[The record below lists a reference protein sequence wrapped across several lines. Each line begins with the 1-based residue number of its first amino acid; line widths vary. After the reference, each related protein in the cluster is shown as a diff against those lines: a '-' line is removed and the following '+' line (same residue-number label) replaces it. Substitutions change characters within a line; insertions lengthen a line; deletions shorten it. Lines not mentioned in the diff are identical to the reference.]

1 MEPAYSFTLPSL
13 ADDIVLDC
21 RIYHPKHF
29 DAVIANAAENR
40 LATRGAVVAHPYTPL
55 GGSYDDSV
63 VLAVVKCLLREGFV
77 VGTFNF
83 RYINSNTTLC

>member
-40 LATRGAVVAHPYTPL
+40 LATRGAVVAHSYTPL